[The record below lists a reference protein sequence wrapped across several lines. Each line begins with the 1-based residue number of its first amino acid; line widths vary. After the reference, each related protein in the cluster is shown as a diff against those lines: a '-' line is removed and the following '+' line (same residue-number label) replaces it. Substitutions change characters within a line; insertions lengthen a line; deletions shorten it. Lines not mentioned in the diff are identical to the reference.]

1 MEYITLCY
9 YTICFLDVFLFF
21 NILFLIHITIKIE
34 HHYKLKFI
42 QLKNNEK
49 ELKYTIAKKNILL
62 KELNHRTKNNFQIL
76 LSLMNVQSRKSNNSI
91 VEEFVSVNE
100 CRIHAMLATYSQF
113 NDFEKNS
120 TSRIAITTYFKDLTN
135 RLVDAY
141 SIDESKFKLEIDA
154 FLIDSELAKYLG
166 ILLVELVTNSI
177 KHRINNT
184 SQYCIQIS
192 VTETQP
198 NTLTLR
204 YSDTENTIKKA
215 PLMSNEND
223 NEGISLLKAIVKHI
237 NGELIIHPGFV
248 YEIVIKF

>member
-1 MEYITLCY
+1 MFSGSVF
-9 YTICFLDVFLFF
+9 FL
-21 NILFLIHITIKIE
+21 NILFLIYITIKIE

-49 ELKYTIAKKNILL
+49 ELNYTIAKKNILL

-76 LSLMNVQSRKSNNSI
+76 LSLMNMQSRKTNNSN
-91 VEEFVSVNE
+91 VEVFISINE

-113 NDFEKNS
+113 NDLEKNS
-120 TSRIAITTYFKDLTN
+120 NSKIEITSYLKDLAN
-135 RLVDAY
+135 KLVDAY

-154 FLIDSELAKYLG
+154 FSINSELAKYLG

-177 KHRINNT
+177 KHRVNNT
-184 SQYCIQIS
+184 SKYCIQIS
-192 VTETQP
+192 VTVTQP
-198 NTLTLR
+198 NILTLR
-204 YSDTENTIKKA
+204 YSDTKNTIKKA
-215 PLMSNEND
+215 PVMSSEND

-248 YEIVIKF
+248 YQIVIKF